1 MLQNRTGCS
10 IFGIRSSIMIKLKD
24 THSKNNDQSEDIDDD
39 DTLVK
44 QVKKGK
50 KYDSKHAGSHNVEGF
65 KY

>member
-1 MLQNRTGCS
+1 
-10 IFGIRSSIMIKLKD
+10 MIKLKD